1 MKRKRQHLGLSLRLT
16 LILYVVA
23 PLALSL
29 GLSGWVALTTW
40 ERNVEQRLQSDLEM
54 VARAI
59 QLPLSYAMERDRDGG
74 VEQALESALSLDSV
88 YSAYAYDLEGD
99 QIASAGE
106 ADPEPERDKLT
117 EMASEGERRGE
128 YGQVGTR
135 RVFSYFIPLKD
146 SRQQS
151 TGLLQLTRRER
162 DFRRYINRTRKQALL
177 LLGAG
182 VFVMAALVVFGQH
195 QALGRHFR
203 RLTEGM
209 RRIAAGESEHRMSL
223 TGPREISAISAS
235 FNEMLDSIQSAEA
248 EIRRNRQQQLL
259 LEKQLRQTEK
269 LAAVGQLAAGVA
281 HELGTP
287 LSTISGTTQRELRRQ
302 QEDGRTAKAFQRI
315 RSEVNRMEIIIRQL
329 LDFSH
334 KRELQYRTL
343 RASQVADSATAAV
356 TEEAQR
362 RGTNIEVDG
371 EAEAPNFEADPIRL
385 EQALVNLL
393 RNAIQACD
401 AGTVRLGWR
410 VEDNQMI
417 FAVDDSGPGIPEE
430 VLPRLFEPFFTT
442 KNVGEGTG
450 LGLAVVYGI
459 VEEHGG
465 DIRVGESD
473 LGGTSVRISLP
484 LTNQNGGEQ
493 S

>member
-1 MKRKRQHLGLSLRLT
+1 MT

-29 GLSGWVALTTW
+29 GLSGWIALATW
-40 ERNVEQRLQSDLEM
+40 ERNVEERLQSDLEM

-59 QLPLSYAMERDRDGG
+59 QLPLSYAMERDREGG

-88 YSAYAYDLEGD
+88 YSAYAYDLEGG
-99 QIASAGE
+99 QIAAAGKE
-106 ADPEPERDKLT
+106 DPEPERDKLT
-117 EMASEGERRGE
+117 ELASEGERLGE
-128 YGQVGTR
+128 YGQVGKR
-135 RVFSYFIPLKD
+135 RVFSYFIPLTD

-162 DFRRYINRTRKQALL
+162 DFQRYISRTRKQALL
-177 LLGAG
+177 LLCAG
-182 VFVMAALVVFGQH
+182 VLVMTALVVFGQQ
-195 QALGRHFR
+195 QALGRHFN
-203 RLTEGM
+203 RLTKGM
-209 RRIAAGESEHRMSL
+209 KRIAAGESEHRMSL

-235 FNEMLDSIQSAEA
+235 FNDMLDSIQGAEA
-248 EIRRNRQQQLL
+248 EIRRNRQQQLY

-287 LSTISGTTQRELRRQ
+287 LSTISGATQRELRRQ
-302 QEDGRTAKAFQRI
+302 QEDQRTAKAFQRI
-315 RSEVNRMEIIIRQL
+315 RTEVNRMEVIIRQL

-334 KRELQYRTL
+334 KRELQCRTL
-343 RASQVADSATAAV
+343 RPCQIAESATSAV
-356 TEEAQR
+356 AEEAHR
-362 RGTNIEVDG
+362 HGTRIEIDG
-371 EAEAPNFEADPIRL
+371 DAETPTLEADPIRL

-393 RNAIQACD
+393 RNAIQACGS
-401 AGTVRLGWR
+401 GTVRLGWR
-410 VEDNQMI
+410 TEDKRMVFAVED
-417 FAVDDSGPGIPEE
+417 DGPGIPEE
-430 VLPRLFEPFFTT
+430 VRPRLFEPFFTT

-459 VEEHGG
+459 VEEHDG
-465 DIRVGESD
+465 DIQIDKSE

-484 LTNQNGGEQ
+484 MTAQNKGKQ